1 LKRVLWIKKKMSEP
15 HHSCCSGAHGTSSS
29 MVQSLTE
36 MDFERG
42 LWGAAL
48 VCDNFDNYLF
58 CDFKLERFSAEN
70 SVK

>member
-1 LKRVLWIKKKMSEP
+1 
-15 HHSCCSGAHGTSSS
+15 

-58 CDFKLERFSAEN
+58 CDFNKKLERFSAKN
-70 SVK
+70 SVKRSSFLEKSPLTND